1 MHKRDKNMQVRISE
15 KHQIYF
21 HAINFNTVNMQG
33 SVINGRLY
41 AFLSMLITFLV
52 RKNNVANINVSSD
65 KKSVKKLLAKNMRL
79 KNEVVSEE
87 RRRKISF

>member
-1 MHKRDKNMQVRISE
+1 MQVRISE

-21 HAINFNTVNMQG
+21 HSINFNTVNIQG
-33 SVINGRLY
+33 SVINGRLH

-65 KKSVKKLLAKNMRL
+65 KKSVKKLLAKKFRE
-79 KNEVVSEE
+79 KNEVLGRNAKKNLILINYEKKS
-87 RRRKISF
+87 